1 MSRRKDAWGHDSVCA
16 SFPGWWT
23 WGFVGVKRGP
33 RNDPDKLAAKFE
45 RRQLREAGSVVR
57 DKADNTSNSVRVESS
72 EQSPRIP
79 LKIPYYS
86 FSIPPTQRT
95 SSNNKLQ

>member
-23 WGFVGVKRGP
+23 WGFVGVKGGP

-57 DKADNTSNSVRVESS
+57 DKADNASNSVRIVSS
-72 EQSPRIP
+72 KKSPRALCRLYP
-79 LKIPYYS
+79 DVL
-86 FSIPPTQRT
+86 FSST
-95 SSNNKLQ
+95 SR